1 MRRALA
7 AAVAAALL
15 APAAAAAQEP
25 VPSSPPPPAPPPPA
39 PPPPAPPPPP
49 VPQITL
55 AADNVL
61 RVRGHA
67 IVLQRRS
74 FRVSGTMTPAV
85 AGQLVQLQLYRNGKR
100 RRTVHVAVG
109 PDGSFTRRIPT
120 RRPGRISVLPLHLAT
135 PELGRVTGP
144 KVSLDVVAARAGAG
158 DRGPLVRLLQRG
170 LAKLRYPVRRTGSF
184 DAATGRAVMAFR
196 KVNEMERR
204 YDADRRVIVKV
215 LAGKGGFKV
224 RHPNAGRHVEADL
237 SRQVL
242 ALIDGGKVVATY
254 MTSSGAPGTPTVIGT
269 FRVYLKTAGTNA
281 KGMVHSNYFIRG
293 YAIHGY
299 VDVPAFNASH
309 GCLRIPIADAWRVF
323 TRLRIGDRVIVY
335 P

>member
-1 MRRALA
+1 VRRTLA
-7 AAVAAALL
+7 TAVAAALL

-25 VPSSPPPPAPPPPA
+25 VPSPPPPSPPVPVPPA
-39 PPPPAPPPPP
+39 PAPP

-55 AADNVL
+55 AASNVL
-61 RVRGHA
+61 HVRGRA

-85 AGQLVQLQLYRNGKR
+85 AGQQVQLQLYRNGKR

-109 PDGSFTRRIPT
+109 PDGSFKRRIPT
-120 RRPGRISVLPLHLAT
+120 RRPGRTSVLPLHLAT
-135 PELGRVTGP
+135 PELGRANGP
-144 KVSLDVVAARAGAG
+144 KVSVDVVAPRAGAG
-158 DRGPLVRLLQRG
+158 DSGPLVRLLQRG
-170 LAKLRYPVRRTGSF
+170 LAKLRYAVRRNGSF

-196 KVNEMERR
+196 KVNKMERR
-204 YDADRRVIVKV
+204 YDAGRRVIAKV
-215 LAGKGGFKV
+215 LAGKGAFKV

-254 MTSSGAPGTPTVIGT
+254 ITSSGAPGTPTVIGT

-281 KGMVHSNYFIRG
+281 KGMLHSNYFIRG

-309 GCLRIPIADAWRVF
+309 GCLRIPIPDAWRVF
-323 TRLRIGDRVIVY
+323 TWLRIGDRVIVY